1 MYRHRIE
8 MGEVAFLLCRI
19 TDLRYKEV
27 VNVCDGSCLGYVSDI
42 EVDTVTAKVVSLIIF
57 GRCRLFGLFFR
68 EDDTIIRWCDIEVIG
83 EDTILVNMQTQTHER
98 RKRNDSFFSRLFG

>member
-1 MYRHRIE
+1 MN
-8 MGEVAFLLCRI
+8 CRI

-27 VNVCDGSCLGYVSDI
+27 INVRDGSCLGFVSDI

-68 EDDTIIRWCDIEVIG
+68 GEDIIIPWCNIEVIG
-83 EDTILVNMQTQTHER
+83 EDTILINMEGGVVGR
-98 RKRNDSFFSRLFG
+98 RKRNGFFSGFGN